1 MEKLANYDFNVY
13 GDSDN
18 SITLTAYPLVITYD
32 EAYDY
37 NRKIDCD
44 YSERSAHSLR
54 LTYPKHLKEIEHLL
68 GDLWINHYPLTDY
81 DDWIGETEL
90 QQQQPELIQ
99 AFLDL
104 LPENKLEEDK

>member
-1 MEKLANYDFNVY
+1 MNKLKNYDFNVY

-18 SITLTAYPLVITYD
+18 SITLTAYPLS
-32 EAYDY
+32 
-37 NRKIDCD
+37 NRIGEDGSKLVECN

-54 LTYPKHLKEIEHLL
+54 LTYPKRRTEIEHLL